1 MPARFADGLDVNADG
16 DAVQRSLLAAVPG
29 RDLDLVLL
37 LAVVAQLLCVP
48 DVALGEG
55 KESCQNSALKVAKYS
70 RVQRLITAFTIRSA
84 SPMSQ
89 LAMSS
94 CLTH

>member
-1 MPARFADGLDVNADG
+1 MPAGFADGLDVNADG

-48 DVALGEG
+48 DVALGEE

-70 RVQRLITAFTIRSA
+70 
-84 SPMSQ
+84 
-89 LAMSS
+89 
-94 CLTH
+94 

>member
-1 MPARFADGLDVNADG
+1 MPAGFADGLDVNADG

-48 DVALGEG
+48 DVALGEE
-55 KESCQNSALKVAKYS
+55 KESCQNSALREKYS
-70 RVQRLITAFTIRSA
+70 RLQRLITAFTICST
-84 SPMSQ
+84 SHMS
-89 LAMSS
+89 
-94 CLTH
+94 